1 MALGVEFG
9 MECRDELLDEIG
21 MHQMILERLK
31 YEAFQNVSLHA
42 IRVVAC
48 ARLAGGVDY
57 VTAVTDRRLD
67 FSYFCPQ
74 SLTRVRGS
82 RDNG

>member
-9 MECRDELLDEIG
+9 MECRGELFDEIG
-21 MHQMILERLK
+21 MYQVILERLK
-31 YEAFQNVSLHA
+31 CEAFQNVSSNTLC
-42 IRVVAC
+42 VVTC

-67 FSYFCPQ
+67 FSYFRFPILDP
-74 SLTRVRGS
+74 SERIS
-82 RDNG
+82 R

>member
-1 MALGVEFG
+1 

-21 MHQMILERLK
+21 MHQVILERSK
-31 YEAFQNVSLHA
+31 YEAFQNVSSNTLC
-42 IRVVAC
+42 VVAC

-67 FSYFCPQ
+67 FLYFCPQ

-82 RDNG
+82 RDDG